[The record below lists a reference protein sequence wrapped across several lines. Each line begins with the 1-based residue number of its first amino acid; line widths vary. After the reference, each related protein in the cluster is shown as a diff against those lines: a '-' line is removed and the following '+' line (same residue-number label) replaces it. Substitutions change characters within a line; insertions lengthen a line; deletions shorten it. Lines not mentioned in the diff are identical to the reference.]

1 MEVTRKMKKA
11 LHRSLALLLAIV
23 MVCGLLPT
31 SIPLAH
37 AEESTH
43 KFNATTLPVGE
54 NRENMPEGPISGNEF
69 FSVIG
74 TVQKY
79 NKSDNTAV
87 ASIELAKAGAGAIS
101 FTLTGT
107 AKVVIGASSSSGKNT
122 SAVAVINSANEVMEN
137 AEGITPEVGVA
148 GSKPTTLTYTLEAGT
163 YRIVS
168 PASESFDR
176 IARLYTI
183 HVEETAGAQPER
195 APWDSVA
202 LPAVTKIEQKDG
214 NLKVTVDMAIGYNG
228 ADSIVVSMLDSE
240 GHVLQSKTITAEGD
254 SREIDFTPATSGTF
268 TFSVIAKRAEEA
280 DKASVENESGAFVL
294 PLKVPTVTLIHQGA
308 NGALTAIW
316 SETEEATSY
325 EVTLT
330 APDGTTTVKTT
341 TDRQYTFEGLTVG
354 QTYSIT
360 VVAIRDEER
369 SEASAAAEATA
380 TAEAQQNWGFTTYG
394 PSTNEANNG
403 YKINE
408 DGIVSV
414 WSEGGK
420 GKVQP
425 GSTDGLSFYYTA
437 IPTTHNFTLRAK
449 VHVNSW
455 KYSNGQEGFG
465 LLAADRLGIHGDTEE
480 FWTNQYMLGL
490 SKIEYYYDFDAEQVT
505 ASTGVKFTMK
515 LGLGAYSKIGLT
527 KENLAYAGV
536 TTPKDFVYETRP
548 MEFTAVEKVWEKG
561 NYNIVGNVTN
571 PDSVE
576 GKLADVTDFILE
588 IQKNNT
594 GYFLSYYDT
603 EGKLIHQEK
612 YYGAEDLNK
621 LDSEFVYAGFF
632 ASRNANITVSDVNLT
647 TIAKEND
654 KPAEEKPIEKIT
666 PEVSITSGDAAQTTD
681 YKLTFVANVAGTASI
696 RVNDKAAE
704 AAELNNISMKAEE
717 KVTVTV
723 PVTANDITKI
733 TVVFQPDPDQDLGEG
748 VQLSGTGTVSTEIN
762 VTHTTLFESRENL
775 YVSPYGFSTGDGS
788 MRKPLDIYTAVSV
801 VRPGQTIILMEG
813 TYKLEK
819 VLKIPRGVD
828 GTAEKPIRMIADP
841 NAETRPVF
849 DCTNVPAGSSA
860 AIVHGGNYWFF
871 YGFDVTKSVDGAK
884 GFQVSGSNNV
894 LDNIIAHHNG
904 NTGIQISRYSGK
916 DLTIAEWPA
925 NNLVRNCTSYANAD
939 NGYEDA
945 DGFAAK
951 LTIGEGNV
959 FDGCIAYN
967 NADDGWDLY
976 AKVETGAIGA
986 VTIKNCVAYGN
997 GYLEDG
1003 TNAGNG
1009 NGFKMGGSSITGKHK
1024 LINSIAFNNKAKGID
1039 SNSCPDIIVENCISY
1054 NNGSHNVAFYTNK
1067 KQDTAF
1073 VATGIISYKDSNC
1086 IDASKAESI
1095 KPYGS
1100 QNESAIYNDTC
1111 YYWDGTACKNASGT
1125 SLATDIFKS
1134 VEFKGIT
1141 RNADGTINMQGFLE
1155 LSDKAPADAG
1165 ARLNGNGTASENV
1178 PVTNPDDAFTADE
1191 KAANSVIYKIFDLGV
1206 ISLDSEDAIVAARAA
1221 YNALSDAQKALV
1233 TNYETL
1239 EKAEQRLAELK
1250 PKDDPD
1256 SGDSP
1261 APGEPNVPADPTTP
1275 AEPTTPDGTT
1285 APTEPGVLVPEPTV
1299 DNDKTV
1305 VIVVIVVLGVA
1316 AIGAG
1321 VIYFLREKKKKQ

>member
-1 MEVTRKMKKA
+1 M
-11 LHRSLALLLAIV
+11 
-23 MVCGLLPT
+23 
-31 SIPLAH
+31 
-37 AEESTH
+37 
-43 KFNATTLPVGE
+43 NATTLPVGE

-79 NKSDNTAV
+79 NKSDNSAV
-87 ASIELAKAGAGAIS
+87 ASLELAKAGAGAIS

-107 AKVVIGASSSSGKNT
+107 AKVVIGASSNSSKNT
-122 SAVAVINSANEVMEN
+122 SAVAIINSANEVMEN

-168 PASESFDR
+168 PASESFNR

-228 ADSIVVSMLDSE
+228 ADSIIVSMLDE
-240 GHVLQSKTITAEGD
+240 KGNVLQSKTSTDEGD
-254 SREIDFTPATSGTF
+254 SREIEFTPASSGTF
-268 TFSVIAKRAEEA
+268 AFSVIAKRVDEL
-280 DKASVENESGAFVL
+280 DKVSVENESGAFVL

-341 TDRQYTFEGLTVG
+341 DKRQYTFEGLTVG

-360 VVAIRDEER
+360 VIAIRNEER
-369 SEASAAAEATA
+369 TAASDAAEATA
-380 TAEAQQNWGFTTYG
+380 SAEAKPGWGFTTYG

-408 DGIVSV
+408 DGTVSV

-425 GSTDGLSFYYTA
+425 GATDGLSFYYTA

-490 SKIEYYYDFDAEQVT
+490 SKIEYHYDFDAEQVT
-505 ASTGVKFTMK
+505 ASAGVKFTMK

-548 MEFTAVEKVWEKG
+548 MEFTAVEKVWETG

-571 PDSVE
+571 PDSVD
-576 GKLADVTDFILE
+576 GTLADVTDFILE

-681 YKLTFVANVAGTASI
+681 YKLTFVANVAGAASI
-696 RVNDKAAE
+696 RVNDKTADAAD
-704 AAELNNISMKAEE
+704 LNNISLKAEE

-733 TVVFQPDPDQDLGEG
+733 TVIFQPDPDQDLGEG

-976 AKVETGAIGA
+976 AKVETGAIGV

-1009 NGFKMGGSSITGKHK
+1009 NGFKMGGSNITGKHK
-1024 LINSIAFNNKAKGID
+1024 LINSIAFNNKANGIH

-1054 NNGSHNVAFYTNK
+1054 NNAGHNVAFYTNK

-1073 VATGIISYKDSNC
+1073 VATGIISFKDSNC
-1086 IDASKAESI
+1086 AVNSQKEGTGMSMKESL
-1095 KPYGS
+1095 KPYGN
-1100 QNESAIYNDTC
+1100 QKEADYLNDTC

-1125 SLATDIFKS
+1125 SLAADIFKS

-1165 ARLNGNGTASENV
+1165 ARLNGKGTASENV
-1178 PVTNPDDAFTADE
+1178 PVTNPDPAFTADE
-1191 KAANSVIYKIFDLGV
+1191 KTANSVIYKIFDLGV
-1206 ISLDSEDAIVAARAA
+1206 ISLDSEEAIVAARAA
-1221 YNALSDAQKALV
+1221 YDALSAAQKALV

-1250 PKDDPD
+1250 PSDD
-1256 SGDSP
+1256 SGSDDTSTP
-1261 APGEPNVPADPTTP
+1261 ITP
-1275 AEPTTPDGTT
+1275 AEPTTPAGTT
-1285 APTEPGVLVPEPTV
+1285 APTEPGDLVPEPTV
-1299 DNDKTV
+1299 NNDPV
-1305 VIVVIVVLGVA
+1305 VIVIIVVLGVA
-1316 AIGAG
+1316 VIGVV
-1321 VIYFLREKKKKQ
+1321 VIQLLREKKRKQ